1 MSGTHGDERGG
12 DGANGEEFD
21 GEEFDDDIDDGSI
34 DGGAD
39 DEVGVHAEG
48 VAPDAGGSPRPVV
61 VAGPVSVWWTVA
73 AVPFALLALSWLAG
87 APQLA
92 LPVSTVDGGSA
103 VPTLAPAER
112 LEGLARMLVLAPV
125 AATATV
131 LGVAGVAFVRRRP
144 IGDLPTLL
152 AKCAAVV
159 ALALVLWLVPSEV
172 RMVKQAINLLGVP
185 LAAAILAVPVLRL
198 APRDAGLFLV
208 VAATAL
214 ATLVLGAW
222 AVVWATG

>member
-12 DGANGEEFD
+12 DGTNGDEFD
-21 GEEFDDDIDDGSI
+21 GEEFDDDIDDGSVA
-34 DGGAD
+34 GGAD

-48 VAPDAGGSPRPVV
+48 VASDAGRSSRPVV
-61 VAGPVSVWWTVA
+61 VAGPVTVWWTVA

-92 LPVSTVDGGSA
+92 IPVPTADGGST
-103 VPTLAPAER
+103 VPALAPADR

-185 LAAAILAVPVLRL
+185 LAAAFLAIPVLRL

-214 ATLVLGAW
+214 AALVLGAW

>member
-12 DGANGEEFD
+12 DWANGEEFD

-103 VPTLAPAER
+103 VPTLAPA
-112 LEGLARMLVLAPV
+112 
-125 AATATV
+125 
-131 LGVAGVAFVRRRP
+131 
-144 IGDLPTLL
+144 
-152 AKCAAVV
+152 
-159 ALALVLWLVPSEV
+159 
-172 RMVKQAINLLGVP
+172 
-185 LAAAILAVPVLRL
+185 
-198 APRDAGLFLV
+198 
-208 VAATAL
+208 
-214 ATLVLGAW
+214 
-222 AVVWATG
+222 